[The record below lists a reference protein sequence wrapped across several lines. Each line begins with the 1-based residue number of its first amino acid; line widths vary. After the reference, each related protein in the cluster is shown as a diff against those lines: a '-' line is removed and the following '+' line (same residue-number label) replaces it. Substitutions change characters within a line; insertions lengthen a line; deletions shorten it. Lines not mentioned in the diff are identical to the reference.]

1 MAIAGNFRALAIATR
16 LMDTLARFYQAP
28 TRFNQGH
35 GSLVGVDLTN
45 TTLADLLTLLFYADP
60 HAAVRTPQRV

>member
-1 MAIAGNFRALAIATR
+1 
-16 LMDTLARFYQAP
+16 LMDTTEPGARSRGINDVEFALIQWA
-28 TRFNQGH
+28 NQCCFT
-35 GSLVGVDLTN
+35 SVELSS